1 MAFGRSSVW
10 DEVDDFLTST
20 PTPRNIIDFQLS
32 ESAQERYRRLIQL
45 SQDGRLNPDERIELY
60 EHMAVE
66 TFLKRL
72 KLKAA
77 AKNNAAP
84 PSK

>member
-1 MAFGRSSVW
+1 MAFSRSSVW

-20 PTPRNIIDFQLS
+20 PTSRDIVDFQLS
-32 ESAQERYRRLIQL
+32 EMAQERYRRLIQL
-45 SQDGRLNPDERIELY
+45 SQEGRLNPDERIELY

-66 TFLKRL
+66 SFLKRL

-77 AKNNAAP
+77 AKNNS
-84 PSK
+84 PSSSK